1 MELGDTSDKRSGS
14 ERGRR
19 GGGLV
24 GRLSPRQTME
34 QVVVHPSLSSR
45 ILRQQKAQKGRIIIL
60 VLNILTHKY
69 TVKKVE
75 TVVGEPHRLL

>member
-19 GGGLV
+19 GGRLV
-24 GRLSPRQTME
+24 GRLSPRQTDGASGG
-34 QVVVHPSLSSR
+34 PPLSKLKNTETNKKDR
-45 ILRQQKAQKGRIIIL
+45 VIIL
-60 VLNILTHKY
+60 VLNILTPKY

-75 TVVGEPHRLL
+75 IVVGEPHRLL